1 MPRPASSR
9 SANALLIFAITL
21 GGCHKQPPI
30 VSVPSLLRTH
40 IDLEPGWR
48 LNVVTPLPP
57 SGFERSFYAVT
68 PTGLAWQQST
78 RFAEGKE
85 IPGSEPA
92 IFPKP
97 GRKTSIRILFLTR
110 ASEEN
115 HNTALLFGP
124 NPADLEPLT
133 TRVRSNPEQACQAP
147 SCLWIPSRVA
157 VRPEKPNPAGG
168 FTPAL

>member
-9 SANALLIFAITL
+9 SANAILILAITL

-40 IDLEPGWR
+40 IDLEP
-48 LNVVTPLPP
+48 L
-57 SGFERSFYAVT
+57 
-68 PTGLAWQQST
+68 
-78 RFAEGKE
+78 
-85 IPGSEPA
+85 
-92 IFPKP
+92 
-97 GRKTSIRILFLTR
+97 TS
-110 ASEEN
+110 
-115 HNTALLFGP
+115 
-124 NPADLEPLT
+124 
-133 TRVRSNPEQACQAP
+133 RVRSNPEQACQAP